1 LQEISA
7 EIFIF
12 CKNQFFCFIMEAQIA
27 NSFVMPNKNHSS
39 TSTQKLAAF
48 AAFLLPLFV
57 YVFYL
62 CPTIAAGDSGE
73 FITTA
78 KILGAPHP
86 PGYPLYTLIGH
97 VFTYLPMNSIAW
109 RVNLTSAIFAALT
122 CLLVY
127 LSLHRITGRI
137 WPALA
142 AAWGLALSRFF
153 WQYAEVAEVF
163 ALNNF
168 FTALLTYVLIVIPQN
183 TTVSNRPSLHALRSS
198 PFTPTKLFWAFS
210 FFFGLA
216 LTNHHTIILLAPAA
230 LWILWRSSPEFLK
243 NGGTLGIAVILFFVG
258 LTPYLYLPIAAG
270 HNPAINWDNPVTLE
284 NFWRLLTRAD
294 YGGFSPYASKA
305 AISRISQLP
314 AFFTGLYQ
322 QFTAPG
328 IALAI
333 LGLLNFKRY
342 KNLQIYLLL
351 AFFFSGIFFVIYA
364 NVAINNP
371 LLLGVLHRFYIM
383 PAVIFSFWIGL
394 GLENINHWI
403 AQKKLPTII
412 TKIAPIAVTAG
423 LLIWEFATNVDEADF
438 RENFIA
444 EDFAHNILLSLP
456 EGALFFVSGDVA
468 SIGVDYLQ
476 IVERKRPDVIAL
488 DQAKLTYDWYYAQA
502 KARFPNIKLLG
513 KRYDGTTVR
522 NQHLIMANIRRQPV
536 CFMDFKEQSY
546 QEEFL
551 AQPRGLV
558 YEVNPPFKAMI
569 ADSLEARLNAL
580 YSKFKM
586 RGLEREYP
594 RTRFEFEIKQ
604 IYAEPFFRLA
614 YEFEQAGNFAKAE
627 HYYKKTIEWNSY
639 NYRALKNLAVLY
651 FYKMNRRE
659 EGVRLLERYL
669 EVNPYDAEAHSI
681 RQVIESYNRK

>member
-1 LQEISA
+1 MKAKMVNNSVMLNQNKSLTLRQKSA
-7 EIFIF
+7 
-12 CKNQFFCFIMEAQIA
+12 A
-27 NSFVMPNKNHSS
+27 
-39 TSTQKLAAF
+39 LAASLF
-48 AAFLLPLFV
+48 PFLIYF
-57 YVFYL
+57 YYL

-73 FITTA
+73 FITSA
-78 KILGAPHP
+78 KILGVPHP
-86 PGYPLYTLIGH
+86 PGYPLYTIIGH
-97 VFTYLPMNSIAW
+97 VFTYLPMNSVAW
-109 RVNLTSAIFAALT
+109 RVNLTSAIFCALT

-127 LSLHRITGRI
+127 LSLQRITGRI

-168 FTALLTYVLIVIPQN
+168 FAALLTYVLILITQN
-183 TTVSNRPSLHALRSS
+183 SERMNASTDAQSSTLSAHA
-198 PFTPTKLFWAFS
+198 KLFWLFS
-210 FFFGLA
+210 FLFGLA

-230 LWILWRSSPEFLK
+230 LGVLWRSSPGFFSDTDPLRGK
-243 NGGTLGIAVILFFVG
+243 DGKTLGIAAILFFVG

-294 YGGFSPYASKA
+294 YGGFSPNASKA
-305 AISRISQLP
+305 TISRLSQLP
-314 AFFTGLYQ
+314 TFFTGLYE
-322 QFTAPG
+322 QFTG
-328 IALAI
+328 LGVALAI
-333 LGLLNFKRY
+333 LGILNFKRY
-342 KNLQIYLLL
+342 KNLQIYLML
-351 AFFFSGIFFVIYA
+351 AFFFSGIFFVMYA

-383 PAVIFSFWIGL
+383 PAVIFSFWVGL
-394 GLENINHWI
+394 GLENIIHWI
-403 AQKKLPTII
+403 TQKKLPKLIAKMVPI
-412 TKIAPIAVTAG
+412 TVTVG
-423 LLIWEFATNVDEADF
+423 LLIWEFAANVEEADF
-438 RENFIA
+438 RENYIA

-456 EGALFFVSGDVA
+456 QNALFFVSGDVA

-476 IVERKRPDVIAL
+476 LVEGQRPDVMAL
-488 DQAKLTYDWYYAQA
+488 DQAKLTYDWYYAQS
-502 KARFPNIKLLG
+502 KARFPQARLLG
-513 KRYDGTTVR
+513 QRYDGEKVR
-522 NQHLIMANIRRQPV
+522 NQHWIISNLRLLPV

-558 YEVNPPFKAMI
+558 YEMSLPVKGIF
-569 ADSLEARLNAL
+569 ADSLEARTNAL

-586 RGLEREYP
+586 RRFDREYP

-627 HYYKKTIEWNSY
+627 HYYKKTLGWNPY
-639 NYRALKNLAVLY
+639 QYKVLKNMAVLY

-681 RQVIESYNRK
+681 RQVIESYKRK

>member
-1 LQEISA
+1 
-7 EIFIF
+7 
-12 CKNQFFCFIMEAQIA
+12 
-27 NSFVMPNKNHSS
+27 MPNKNHSS
-39 TSTQKLAAF
+39 VSIQKL

-57 YVFYL
+57 YLSYL

-73 FITTA
+73 FITAA
-78 KILGAPHP
+78 KILGVPHP
-86 PGYPLYTLIGH
+86 PGYPLYTIIGH
-97 VFTYLPMNSIAW
+97 VFTYLPVNSIAW

-122 CLLVY
+122 CFLVY
-127 LSLHRITGRI
+127 LSLHKITGRV

-142 AAWGLALSRFF
+142 AAGGLALSRFF

-168 FTALLTYVLIVIPQN
+168 FTALLTYVLILILQN
-183 TTVSNRPSLHALRSS
+183 TNDSNRTALDTPRSAL
-198 PFTPTKLFWAFS
+198 PAHPKLFWIFS
-210 FFFGLA
+210 FLFGLA

-230 LWILWRSSPEFLK
+230 LWILWRSSPEVLK
-243 NGGTLGIAVILFFVG
+243 DCKTLGIAVFLFFVG

-284 NFWRLLTRAD
+284 NLWRLLTRAD

-305 AISRISQLP
+305 AISRVSQLP
-314 AFFTGLYQ
+314 AFFAGLYQ
-322 QFTAPG
+322 QFTAFG

-333 LGLLNFKRY
+333 LGILNFKRY
-342 KNLQIYLLL
+342 KTPQIYLWL
-351 AFFFSGIFFVIYA
+351 AFFFSGIFFVMYA

-394 GLENINHWI
+394 GLENIILWI
-403 AQKKLPTII
+403 QKKKYP
-412 TKIAPIAVTAG
+412 KIFKTAPVVVTLG
-423 LLIWEFATNVDEADF
+423 LLIWEFTSNVEEADF
-438 RENFIA
+438 RENYLA

-456 EGALFFVSGDVA
+456 QNALFFVSGDVA

-476 IVERKRPDVIAL
+476 LVEGQRLDVIAL
-488 DQAKLTYDWYYAQA
+488 DQAKLTYEWYYAQS
-502 KARFPNIKLLG
+502 KSRFPQIRLLG
-513 KRYDGTTVR
+513 QRYDGQQVR
-522 NQHLIMANIRRQPV
+522 NQHLIMANIRKLPV

-586 RGLEREYP
+586 RGRDRAYP

-614 YEFEQAGNFAKAE
+614 FEFEQAGNFSKAE
-627 HYYKKTIEWNSY
+627 HYYKKTLEWNPY
-639 NYRALKNLAVLY
+639 HYKVLKNLAVLY

-659 EGVRLLERYL
+659 EGVRLLQRYL